1 MSSEEFRVFS
11 MNEFREECFLM
22 LDNRLGKIRKFHMDC
37 EWVKRPPMEK
47 DYTRLKNLKAAI
59 KSNYDFLSDVL
70 RFLGELQVLTN
81 EELNKYLYYLDDVE
95 KYVDVI

>member
-1 MSSEEFRVFS
+1 MTTEEFRVFS
-11 MNEFREECFLM
+11 MNEFRDECFLM
-22 LDNRLGKIRKFHMDC
+22 LDNRLNKIRKFHMDC
-37 EWVKRPPMEK
+37 EWVKRPPTEK
-47 DYTRLKNLKAAI
+47 DFARLKNIKAAI

-81 EELNKYLYYLDDVE
+81 DELNKYLYYLDDVE